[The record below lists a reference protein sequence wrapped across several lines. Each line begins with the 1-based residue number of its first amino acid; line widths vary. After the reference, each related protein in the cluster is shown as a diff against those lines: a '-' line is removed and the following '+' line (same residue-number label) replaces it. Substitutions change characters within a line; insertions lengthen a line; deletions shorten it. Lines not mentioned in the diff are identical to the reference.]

1 MAMVIPFYILY
12 ALHGEILAL
21 DIDFNLCNNVN
32 TGLWKANG
40 HKVAK
45 KANVRQTPNL
55 TKI

>member
-1 MAMVIPFYILY
+1 MVIPFYILY
-12 ALHGEILAL
+12 ALHGEILTL